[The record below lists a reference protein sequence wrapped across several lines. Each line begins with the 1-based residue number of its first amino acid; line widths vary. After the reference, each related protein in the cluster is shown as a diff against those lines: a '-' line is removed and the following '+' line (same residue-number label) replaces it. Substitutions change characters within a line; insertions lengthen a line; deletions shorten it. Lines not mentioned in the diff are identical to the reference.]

1 MLKGQPN
8 GCSVGFKSTLNKE
21 ASRTLELENEF

>member
-1 MLKGQPN
+1 MKGQPN
-8 GCSVGFKSTLNKE
+8 GCSVGFKSTLNNG